1 MYCPTTEVLKPGA
14 KTRWG
19 FSQEICCERPPEIQ
33 WKAAPWNRGI
43 AESPSKS
50 WGYHGIYWEYHSATL
65 GSKDV
70 PNISPIHVFTHLH
83 VFFLIVQW
91 FTRFWNDAPCFFMD
105 APSPTFAVT
114 QWCLQSQSLRTSGHQ
129 RFAPKSVGCMKC
141 TSDGSRW
148 CLLDTYI
155 VTPKNMD
162 RWFQDGMDY
171 VWIYLSHI
179 FPVSKCSVFWR
190 LL

>member
-1 MYCPTTEVLKPGA
+1 MRHRLWLCFKLNITSVMYCPTTEVLKPGA

-50 WGYHGIYWEYHSATL
+50 WGYHGIYWGYHGIYWEYHSATL
-65 GSKDV
+65 GLKDV

-105 APSPTFAVT
+105 APSPHICCHPMVPAV
-114 QWCLQSQSLRTSGHQ
+114 
-129 RFAPKSVGCMKC
+129 
-141 TSDGSRW
+141 
-148 CLLDTYI
+148 
-155 VTPKNMD
+155 
-162 RWFQDGMDY
+162 
-171 VWIYLSHI
+171 
-179 FPVSKCSVFWR
+179 PVA
-190 LL
+190 